1 MNLLTGGLVIAAA
14 MAILYG
20 GWLTWQEPS
29 RLRTII
35 KALSIGSLSLL
46 SYRLGG
52 PLLLTIAL
60 ALSAVGDAF
69 LANRGERNFILGLGS
84 FLLAHLAYTG
94 LFTSENGLTNSEFS
108 AEYLVGPAI
117 LAIITVFVLTRLWPH
132 LGGMKIPVLCY
143 VTAILAMGVSALLL
157 QNNAVVLVGAVMF
170 MASDIILSHE
180 VFVWKEGNPALRHSP
195 WMIWSLYWGGQ
206 ALIAWAY
213 LS

>member
-1 MNLLTGGLVIAAA
+1 MNLLAGGFTIAAV

-29 RLRTII
+29 WLRTII

-52 PLLLTIAL
+52 PVLLTIAL

-69 LANRGERNFILGLGS
+69 LANKGDRNFMLGLGS
-84 FLLAHLAYTG
+84 FLLAHLAYTA
-94 LFTSENGLTNSEFS
+94 LFINGFEFISNAFEARYIAGAALLT
-108 AEYLVGPAI
+108 
-117 LAIITVFVLTRLWPH
+117 IIAGFVLTRLLPH
-132 LGGMKIPVLCY
+132 LGDMKIPVLCY

-157 QNNAVVLVGAVMF
+157 QDSVLVMVGAVMF
-170 MASDIILSHE
+170 VGSDIVLSHE
-180 VFVWKEGNPALRHSP
+180 VFVWKDNHPALRHSP
-195 WMIWSLYWGGQ
+195 WLIWSLYWGGQ